1 MVNVFVVPAE
11 KPLYCPDAGSFTVS
25 EGEETSTSVLT
36 VQDVPVVVTV
46 TVTLVPVVTREA
58 EVDVSTLCRHC
69 DCAKTGAAK
78 VMTISA
84 KTTAKTMFF
93 PSVSLFIIF
102 HFP

>member
-46 TVTLVPVVTREA
+46 TVTLVPVVARET

-69 DCAKTGAAK
+69 DCAKTGAAR
-78 VMTISA
+78 VMIISTKAAA
-84 KTTAKTMFF
+84 KAIFLSSIF
-93 PSVSLFIIF
+93 LFIIF